1 MTSAIPNDIHDHQ
14 VFEKRLGDLRP
25 KVHRYCSRMVG
36 SAIDGEDIV
45 QEVLVKAIE
54 TWAEKQIL
62 DLESWLFRVAHN
74 ASVDFIR
81 RRRRQD
87 VLRSEED
94 PNMAIDDRVLADARV
109 IASAGLKTFMYLP
122 ISHRGCVI
130 LMDVLGYSLREV
142 AEITG
147 LSIPAVK
154 ASLHRGRIR
163 IREVG
168 NVDARTPPAVL
179 SQDDLRR
186 LAKYVDC
193 FNARDFDAVRDMLA
207 DDVRLELVSRVRM
220 EGRQEVSRYFENLCR
235 FWREVAPG
243 LSSEDAAVEAGVS
256 APVGNRCFRSSGGM
270 LPTHLSPWQRHRR
283 YCLSYLQDLEKPLLE
298 STISLARWRGR
309 A

>member
-1 MTSAIPNDIHDHQ
+1 MTSTIPEDTQDRQ
-14 VFEKRLGDLRP
+14 LFEKRLGDLRP
-25 KVHRYCSRMVG
+25 KVHRYCARMVG

-54 TWAEKQIL
+54 ARAEQRIL

-81 RRRRQD
+81 RRQRQD

-94 PNMAIDDRVLADARV
+94 PNMAIDDRELADARV
-109 IASAGLKTFMYLP
+109 IASAGLKAFMYLP

-142 AEITG
+142 SEITG

-154 ASLHRGRIR
+154 AALHRGRIR

-168 NVDARTPPAVL
+168 NVNAGTSPPVL
-179 SQDDLRR
+179 SQGDLRR
-186 LAKYVDC
+186 LAKYVDR

-220 EGRQEVSRYFENLCR
+220 EGRQEVSRYFKNYSGIYDWHL
-235 FWREVAPG
+235 VPG
-243 LSSEDAAVEAGVS
+243 LVDRRPAILVFNPNSVGDA
-256 APVGNRCFRSSGGM
+256 
-270 LPTHLSPWQRHRR
+270 PTHFVLLDWNGDNVASIRDFRHARYVAESAEMIPFGSP
-283 YCLSYLQDLEKPLLE
+283 SG
-298 STISLARWRGR
+298 SS
-309 A
+309 